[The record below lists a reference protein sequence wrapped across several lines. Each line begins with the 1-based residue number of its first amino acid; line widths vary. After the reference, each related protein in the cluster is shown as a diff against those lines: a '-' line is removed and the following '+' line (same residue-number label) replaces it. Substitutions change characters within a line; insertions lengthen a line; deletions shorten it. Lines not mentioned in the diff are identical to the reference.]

1 MHVKFSS
8 IISTAAAS
16 LGEQTP
22 KNFNTTTLPTF
33 MLSET
38 SDFRLQQT
46 SIRPFPV
53 FRSQIPSI
61 PGLSDLGSI
70 TFDSSDLL
78 VYHSLLEVT
87 SIMVP

>member
-1 MHVKFSS
+1 MKFSS

-38 SDFRLQQT
+38 SDFRLQT
-46 SIRPFPV
+46 SDLNSAFSCV
-53 FRSQIPSI
+53 SI
-61 PGLSDLGSI
+61 PDPIDPGIIRSWI